1 MSINDELAAVTRRA
15 FTPRWLGYDGPVGA
29 APLTKMAFD
38 TTILRFNTALYADP
52 TPPIPKPPG
61 PVANARPQIDI
72 DQPAVEISQSETKRE
87 LDL

>member
-1 MSINDELAAVTRRA
+1 MSFDDELAAVTRLA
-15 FTPRWLGYDGPVGA
+15 FAPKWLVDASFV
-29 APLTKMAFD
+29 
-38 TTILRFNTALYADP
+38 TTINRFNVALYADP

-72 DQPAVEISQSETKRE
+72 DQPAVEISQGETKRE